1 MSKRQQTLDWL
12 ARLVTERRRLV
23 VGATVLVTL
32 AFASQIPKLTADPA
46 PESLLSSFEGEEYAV
61 IQQRFREWFGKRRS
75 AVLLLVEADDVLSRD
90 SLQKV
95 HDLSLYFADK
105 PWVEKVA
112 SITTLSIPRRVK
124 GVVEDDGDGGDL
136 DEVDLEAIDDEDG
149 GGDLDDLDLEVVDDE
164 DGGDLDDLDDLDALD
179 TDKND
184 SQANLED
191 EVFNA
196 LLDIIESDPDRFPD
210 GIAKVGPALSAEL
223 KTDPIVV
230 AAEVT
235 EEEAAELA
243 RAVEGNPLLLGRLV
257 DEDHTVAGIAL
268 QLPELGPREM
278 RKAMAELRDDL
289 GRPEFAD
296 TTVHVGG
303 LPYLRSVIV
312 DKMRADNLRLIPVTV
327 FVCLVLLL
335 LSFRWLPGVLMP
347 FGAVAVTAVV
357 VVGGMALFGEQMN
370 ILNNIIVPLL
380 IIIGISDATHLVQR
394 YRDEVVGETDTQEAG
409 RRTVR
414 AMAIAVMLTS
424 ATTAV
429 GLASLVVSKTVMLRH
444 FGLTAGIGVMVSYLV
459 IITFVPAVLTW
470 AKPPKP
476 PPPRDRHSLYTNVTM
491 NLVARLLR
499 WRWVVLGL
507 TAVLTMGAAYVA
519 SGITVDH
526 ALLDQFDETDPVYT
540 TTLLIEEKL
549 DGVRPLELVLVSTE
563 DDHFMDPKVVNTI
576 QRIRNWAALRPEII
590 RTLSYGDMLRE
601 SYALLA
607 DDPSVR
613 SEEFKSSKQIRGLV
627 TMMSQR
633 KPSPLD
639 AWLTHD
645 GEKARIQFKLRDVG
659 AQATMSFLDDLEREV
674 HAEIG
679 NDETVSY
686 SFTGEAY
693 TGSRGQAAVVS
704 DLLGSL
710 LVAVVVIFLLLAFFF
725 RSIRL
730 GLLSIP
736 PNLIPLVTTMA
747 YMVWREIPL
756 NVSTVI
762 IFSISLGLAV
772 NGTIH
777 VLARFRE
784 EMQSG
789 LGREAALV
797 RAARGTGRAIVI
809 SCVTLMAGFS
819 VLLLSSFVPVRNFG
833 ELIAVTIAGCLVA
846 TLLVLPPLLRVAG
859 GHDPVTPNAD

>member
-1 MSKRQQTLDWL
+1 MSRRQATLNWL
-12 ARLVTERRRLV
+12 ATLATERRRLV
-23 VGATVLVTL
+23 VGLTALVTL
-32 AFASQIPKLTADPA
+32 AFASQIPKLRADPA

-61 IQQRFREWFGKRRS
+61 IQKRFEEWFGQRRT
-75 AVLLLVEADDVLSRD
+75 AVLLLVEANDVLSQE
-90 SLQKV
+90 SLQDV
-95 HDLSLYFADK
+95 HDLSNYFAGK
-105 PWVEKVA
+105 PWVDRVA
-112 SITTLSIPRRVK
+112 SITTLNIPRRIK
-124 GVVEDDGDGGDL
+124 DAEAEGGDL
-136 DEVDLEAIDDEDG
+136 EEVDLELIEDDASG
-149 GGDLDDLDLEVVDDE
+149 GLDELEE
-164 DGGDLDDLDDLDALD
+164 IDDLDDLDTLD
-179 TDKND
+179 TLDDLDADPTD
-184 SQANLED
+184 SQADLED
-191 EVFNA
+191 AAFNA
-196 LLDIIESDPDRFPD
+196 LLDIIESDPDRFPG
-210 GIAKVGPALSAEL
+210 GIAKAGPALSSEL
-223 KTDPIVV
+223 KTDPIVQGTEV
-230 AAEVT
+230 TAAEAT
-235 EEEAAELA
+235 ELTAAIED
-243 RAVEGNPLLLGRLV
+243 NPLLLGRLI
-257 DEDHTVAGIAL
+257 DEDHTLAGVAL
-268 QLPELGPREM
+268 QLPELDPREM
-278 RKAMAELRDDL
+278 RNAMTDLRKDL
-289 GRPEFAD
+289 ARPEFEGI
-296 TTVHVGG
+296 TVHVGG

-312 DKMRADNLRLIPVTV
+312 EKMRADNLRLIPVTV
-327 FVCLVLLL
+327 AVCLLLLL
-335 LSFRWLPGVLMP
+335 LSFRWIPGVLMP
-347 FGAVAVTAVV
+347 LAAVAVTALI
-357 VVGGMALFGEQMN
+357 VVGAMGLFGEPMN

-394 YRDEVVGETDTQEAG
+394 YRDEVIGDGDTQAAG

-414 AMAIAVMLTS
+414 AIAVAVLLTS

-444 FGLTAGIGVMVSYLV
+444 FGLTAGLGVMASYVV

-476 PPPRDRHSLYTNVTM
+476 PPPRDRNSLYTNVTM
-491 NLVARLLR
+491 NMVSRLLK
-499 WRWVVLGL
+499 WRWAVLGL
-507 TAVLTMGAAYVA
+507 TALFTIGAGYVA
-519 SGITVDH
+519 SQITVDH

-540 TTLLIEEKL
+540 TTVLIEEKL
-549 DGVRPLELVLVSTE
+549 DGVRPLELVLISDSE
-563 DDHFMDPKVVNTI
+563 DHFTDPTVINKI
-576 QRIRNWAALRPEII
+576 QRIRNWAALRPEVI
-590 RTLSYGDMLRE
+590 RSLSYGDILRE

-613 SEEFKSSKQIRGLV
+613 SEEFRSPKQVQGLV

-633 KPSPLD
+633 EPSPVG
-639 AWLTHD
+639 AWLTKD
-645 GEKARIQFKLRDVG
+645 GAKARVQFKLRDVG
-659 AQATMSFLDDLEREV
+659 AQATMTFLDDLEAVVQNELS
-674 HAEIG
+674 
-679 NDETVSY
+679 DDPTVKH

-710 LVAVVVIFLLLAFFF
+710 LVAIVVIFLLLAFFF

-736 PNLIPLVTTMA
+736 PNLIPLVATMA

-833 ELIAVTIAGCLVA
+833 ELIAVSIAGCLVA
-846 TLLVLPPLLRVAG
+846 TLLVLPPLLQVAG
-859 GHDPVTPNAD
+859 GSGPISSDD

>member
-1 MSKRQQTLDWL
+1 MSRRQQTLDWL
-12 ARLVTERRRLV
+12 ANLVTDRRKLV
-23 VGATVLVTL
+23 IGVTVLVTL

-61 IQQRFREWFGKRRS
+61 IQQRFEEWFGKRRT

-90 SLQKV
+90 SLQDI

-105 PWVEKVA
+105 PWVDKVA

-124 GVVEDDGDGGDL
+124 GAGDDDGSD
-136 DEVDLEAIDDEDG
+136 
-149 GGDLDDLDLEVVDDE
+149 DLDDLGLEAIDDE
-164 DGGDLDDLDDLDALD
+164 DGGDLDDLDDLEDLDALD
-179 TDKND
+179 QKDEN
-184 SQANLED
+184 SQADLED
-191 EVFNA
+191 DAFNA
-196 LLDIIESDPDRFPD
+196 LLDIIESDPDRFPG
-210 GIAKVGPALSAEL
+210 GIAKAGPALSAEL
-223 KTDPIVV
+223 KTDPLVV
-230 AAEVT
+230 DTEVT

-243 RAVEGNPLLLGRLV
+243 RVVEGNPLLLGRLI
-257 DEDHTVAGIAL
+257 DEDHTVSGIAL
-268 QLPELGPREM
+268 QLPELGPPEM
-278 RKAMAELRDDL
+278 RDAMEDLRDGL
-289 GRPEFAD
+289 ARAEFED
-296 TTVHVGG
+296 ITVHVGG

-327 FVCLVLLL
+327 LVCMLLL
-335 LSFRWLPGVLMP
+335 LVSFRWIPGVLMP
-347 FGAVAVTAVV
+347 LAAVAVTALI
-357 VVGGMALFGEQMN
+357 VVGAMGLFGESMN

-394 YRDEVVGETDTQEAG
+394 YRDEVKEEQDAREAG
-409 RRTVR
+409 QRTVR

-444 FGLTAGIGVMVSYLV
+444 FGVTAGLGVMVSYLI
-459 IITFVPAVLTW
+459 IITFVPSVLTW
-470 AKPPKP
+470 AKPPKR
-476 PPPRDRHSLYTNVTM
+476 PPPRDRNSIYTNVTM
-491 NLVARLLR
+491 NMVAKLLR
-499 WRWVVLGL
+499 WRWLVLAI
-507 TAVLTMGAAYVA
+507 TAVFTLGAGYVA
-519 SGITVDH
+519 SQITVDH

-563 DDHFMDPKVVNTI
+563 DDHFTDPKMVKTI
-576 QRIRNWAALRPEII
+576 QQIRNWAALRPEII

-613 SEEFKSSKQIRGLV
+613 SEEFKSGKQIKGLV

-633 KPSPLD
+633 KPTPLA
-639 AWLTHD
+639 AWLTED
-645 GEKARIQFKLRDVG
+645 GKKARVQFKLRDVG
-659 AQATMSFLDDLEREV
+659 AQATMTFLDDLERV
-674 HAEIG
+674 VDAQLG
-679 NDETVSY
+679 GDEAVSY

-693 TGSRGQAAVVS
+693 TGSRGQAAVVR

-736 PNLIPLVTTMA
+736 PNLIPLVVTMA

-789 LGREAALV
+789 LGREAALI

-833 ELIAVTIAGCLVA
+833 ELIAVTIGGCLVA

-859 GHDPVTPNAD
+859 GKGDTLRPQN

>member
-1 MSKRQQTLDWL
+1 MSRRQETLDWL
-12 ARLVTERRRLV
+12 ARLVTGRRKLV
-23 VGATVLVTL
+23 VGVTVLVTL
-32 AFASQIPKLTADPA
+32 AFASQIPKLRADPA

-61 IQQRFREWFGKRRS
+61 IQKRFQEWFGKRRT

-90 SLQKV
+90 SLQDI
-95 HDLSLYFADK
+95 HDLSLYFAEK
-105 PWVEKVA
+105 PWVDKVA
-112 SITTLSIPRRVK
+112 SVTTLNIPRREK
-124 GVVEDDGDGGDL
+124 DPEGDDPGGLEEIEIVEDDAGL
-136 DEVDLEAIDDEDG
+136 D
-149 GGDLDDLDLEVVDDE
+149 
-164 DGGDLDDLDDLDALD
+164 DLDDLDDLDNLD
-179 TDKND
+179 DLD
-184 SQANLED
+184 SLDEGNGEDANLQD
-191 EVFNA
+191 EAFDA
-196 LLDIIESDPDRFPD
+196 LLDIIESDPERFPG
-210 GIAKVGPALSAEL
+210 GIAVAGPALAAEL

-230 AAEVT
+230 EAEVT
-235 EEEAAELA
+235 EAEAEELS
-243 RAVEGNPLLLGRLV
+243 RAIDDNPLLLGRLI
-257 DEDHTVAGIAL
+257 DEDHTLAGVAL

-278 RKAMAELRDDL
+278 RNAMADLRRDL
-289 GRPEFAD
+289 ARPEFED
-296 TTVHVGG
+296 ITVHVGG

-312 DKMRADNLRLIPVTV
+312 EKMRRDNLRLIPVTV
-327 FVCLVLLL
+327 LVCLFLLM
-335 LSFRWLPGVLMP
+335 LSFRWVPGVLMP
-347 FGAVAVTAVV
+347 LAAVGVTALI
-357 VVGGMALFGEQMN
+357 VVGGMGLVGEPMN

-394 YRDEVVGETDTQEAG
+394 YRDEVVGEQDPIEAG
-409 RRTVR
+409 KRTVR
-414 AMAIAVMLTS
+414 AIAVAVLLTS

-444 FGLTAGIGVMVSYLV
+444 FGLTSGLGVMVSYVV

-470 AKPPKP
+470 AKPPKAP
-476 PPPRDRHSLYTNVTM
+476 PQRDRKSLYTNVTM
-491 NLVARLLR
+491 NLVSRLLR
-499 WRWVVLGL
+499 WRWAILGL
-507 TAVLTMGAAYVA
+507 TAIFTVGAGYVA
-519 SGITVDH
+519 SQITVDH
-526 ALLDQFDETDPVYT
+526 ALLDQFDETDPVYVT
-540 TTLLIEEKL
+540 TVLIEEKL
-549 DGVRPLELVLVSTE
+549 DGVRPLELVLVSEE
-563 DDHFMDPKVVNTI
+563 DGYFTDPKMIEKI
-576 QRIRNWAALRPEII
+576 QNIRNWAALRPEII
-590 RTLSYGDMLRE
+590 RTLSYGDMLHE

-607 DDPSVR
+607 DDPTVR
-613 SEEFKSSKQIRGLV
+613 SEEFKSAKQVRGLV

-639 AWLTHD
+639 AWLTED
-645 GEKARIQFKLRDVG
+645 GEKARVQFKLRDVG
-659 AQATMSFLDDLEREV
+659 AQATMTFLDELEGV
-674 HAEIG
+674 I
-679 NDETVSY
+679 NDELADDDKVTH

-736 PNLIPLVTTMA
+736 PNLIPLVATMA

-789 LGREAALV
+789 LGREAALI

-809 SCVTLMAGFS
+809 SCITLMAGFA

-833 ELIAVTIAGCLVA
+833 ELISVTIGGCLVA
-846 TLLVLPPLLRVAG
+846 TLIVLPPLLRVAG
-859 GHDPVTPNAD
+859 GSEPADPQSSSSK

>member
-1 MSKRQQTLDWL
+1 
-12 ARLVTERRRLV
+12 
-23 VGATVLVTL
+23 VGG
-32 AFASQIPKLTADPA
+32 
-46 PESLLSSFEGEEYAV
+46 PE
-61 IQQRFREWFGKRRS
+61 
-75 AVLLLVEADDVLSRD
+75 
-90 SLQKV
+90 
-95 HDLSLYFADK
+95 
-105 PWVEKVA
+105 
-112 SITTLSIPRRVK
+112 
-124 GVVEDDGDGGDL
+124 
-136 DEVDLEAIDDEDG
+136 DE
-149 GGDLDDLDLEVVDDE
+149 GDLDDLDS
-164 DGGDLDDLDDLDALD
+164 LDDLDALD
-179 TDKND
+179 EADGE
-184 SQANLED
+184 ANAQGDLED
-191 EVFNA
+191 DVFNA
-196 LLDIIESDPDRFPD
+196 LLDIIESDPERFPD

-223 KTDPIVV
+223 RTDPIVEGT
-230 AAEVT
+230 EVT

-243 RAVEGNPLLLGRLV
+243 SAIAGNPLLVGRLI

-278 RKAMAELRDDL
+278 RKAMDELRAGL
-289 GRPEFAD
+289 ELPEFQD
-296 TTVHVGG
+296 IQLHVGG

-312 DKMRADNLRLIPVTV
+312 SKMREDNLRLIPLTLA
-327 FVCLVLLL
+327 VCLALLM
-335 LSFRWLPGVLMP
+335 LSFRWVPGVLLP
-347 FGAVAVTAVV
+347 FGAVAITTLVTL
-357 VVGGMALFGEQMN
+357 GGMALVGEPMN
-370 ILNNIIVPLL
+370 ILNNVIPPLL
-380 IIIGISDATHLVQR
+380 IIIGISDATHLIQR
-394 YRDEVVGETDTQEAG
+394 YRDEVSDDEDADRRAAG

-414 AMAIAVMLTS
+414 AMAVACMLTS

-444 FGLTAGIGVMVSYLV
+444 FGLAAGLGVMVSYV
-459 IITFVPAVLTW
+459 IIITFVAAILTW
-470 AKPPKP
+470 VTPPK
-476 PPPRDRHSLYTNVTM
+476 REEMRRERTSMFTTVTSS
-491 NLVARLLR
+491 LVAKLLR
-499 WRWVVLGL
+499 WRWAVLGA
-507 TAVLTMGAAYVA
+507 TALFTLGAGYVA
-519 SGITVDH
+519 SQITVDH

-549 DGVRPLELVLVSTE
+549 AGVRPLEVVLVSTE
-563 DDHFMDPKVVNTI
+563 EDHFMNPEMVQSI

-607 DDPSVR
+607 DDPTVR
-613 SEEFKSSKQIRGLV
+613 SENFKSSKQVKGLV

-633 KPSPLD
+633 KPSPLSD
-639 AWLTHD
+639 WLTED
-645 GEKARIQFKLRDVG
+645 GRKARIQFKLRDVG
-659 AQATMSFLDDLEREV
+659 AQATMRFLEML
-674 HAEIG
+674 
-679 NDETVSY
+679 DETIEAEVGDDATVKV
-686 SFTGEAY
+686 SFTGDAY
-693 TGSRGQAAVVS
+693 TGSRGQAAVVN

-736 PNLIPLVTTMA
+736 PNLIPLVATMA

-784 EMQSG
+784 EMHTG
-789 LGREAALV
+789 IGREAALV

-833 ELIAVTIAGCLVA
+833 ELIAVTIGGCLVA
-846 TLLVLPPLLRVAG
+846 TLIVLPPLLRVAG
-859 GHDPVTPNAD
+859 GGGGIPESGD